1 MFPKYAA
8 PLPKRRPQQL
18 AKNKIQEASKAGL
31 SASEWASEISTV
43 VGGKAVGKGSTC
55 VSNGP
60 HAEKVDDAVEA
71 ATKYL
76 DRFHL

>member
-1 MFPKYAA
+1 MQA
-8 PLPKRRPQQL
+8 
-18 AKNKIQEASKAGL
+18 ASKAGL
-31 SASEWASEISTV
+31 SASEWANNISTV

-60 HAEKVDDAVEA
+60 HADKVDDAVDA

-76 DRFHL
+76 DQFHL